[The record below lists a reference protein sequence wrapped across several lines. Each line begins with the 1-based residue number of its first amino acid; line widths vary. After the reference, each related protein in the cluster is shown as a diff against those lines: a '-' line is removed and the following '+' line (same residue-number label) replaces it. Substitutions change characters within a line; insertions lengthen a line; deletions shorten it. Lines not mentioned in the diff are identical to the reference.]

1 MNRVIFKVLLGGII
15 LVSLGFVKL
24 LPVSAFATA
33 TFGGMT
39 FTPLFLDQG
48 FMGHPVDLDFPDW
61 GVRMQF
67 GSEDIPAPGVLTLL
81 TRTVATSSALGY
93 STFGREVELVWTT
106 NAPYAPTTTRL
117 TLSDPLCGSDA
128 TKHCVIE
135 ETYRGETIVHRPD
148 QPVTGSATADVRLG
162 SVSRLVEV
170 DGWMTNGDASWYA
183 YKHCLC
189 AASPDFPKGTKV
201 LVTRKDDPKKQVV
214 VTINDWGPER
224 DIFPERVIDL
234 DKVAFSELASPGL
247 GVIQVTVAPYL
258 EDSKPT
264 LTAKTFDSSSG
275 TSKPESV
282 DVIEGVQEDVADAGY
297 GSTVGESVQDA
308 QVHDV
313 AETVEEEVIEWEF

>member
-24 LPVSAFATA
+24 PSVSAFATA

-39 FTPLFLDQG
+39 FTPLFLDGG

-81 TRTVATSSALGY
+81 TRTVTTSSTLGY

-117 TLSDPLCGSDA
+117 TLSDPLCGSNA
-128 TKHCVIE
+128 NKHCVIE
-135 ETYRGETIVHRPD
+135 ETYRGKTTIHQPD

-183 YKHCLC
+183 YKNCLC

-201 LVTRKDDPKKQVV
+201 LVTRKDDPDKKVV

-234 DKVAFSELASPGL
+234 DKVAFSKLASPRL
-247 GVIQVTVAPYL
+247 GVIQVTVAPYS
-258 EDSKPT
+258 EDSESV
-264 LTAKTFDSSSG
+264 LIADHSESSSNIG
-275 TSKPESV
+275 GSESV
-282 DVIEGVQEDVADAGY
+282 SATKEVETGSADAGH

-308 QVHDV
+308 QVNSVKEV
-313 AETVEEEVIEWEF
+313 AEEKIIEWEF